1 MTLKR
6 VFAGF
11 YMRYDGKPI
20 FVVRV
25 LKDIDTGESIVVCKD
40 ASFSKEDNE
49 YYYLIRYTSF
59 CEQVEVDGVLRDKYV
74 RQTRREI
81 DEGTVRE
88 VYEDGFP
95 EPKKKPFVYVPCEQ
109 DERYIR
115 RSRTYYEY
123 AKDICE
129 NYRMDL
135 RRYKLIWERKQYIG
149 ISNREEYQAMREDLA
164 FAQQSLKTVLNDYA
178 DLFRKRFSEGLSI
191 RKTAD
196 ATQQN
201 RGVIERRQ
209 TALYRAFAQL
219 LQQRDEAD
227 GICRLMQEMEYDPK
241 EIEDLLE

>member
-1 MTLKR
+1 MELKR

-11 YMRYDGKPI
+11 YTRYDGEPI

-40 ASFSKEDNE
+40 ASFAKEDNE
-49 YYYLIRYTSF
+49 HYYLIRYTSF

-74 RQTRREI
+74 HQTRREI
-81 DEGTVRE
+81 DKYTVRE

-115 RSRTYYEY
+115 RNRTYYEY

-135 RRYKLIWERKQYIG
+135 RRYKLIRERKQYIG
-149 ISNREEYQAMREDLA
+149 ISNREEYRAMCENLA
-164 FAQQSLKTVLNDYA
+164 FAQQSLKTILNDYA

-196 ATQQN
+196 AMQKN

-209 TALYRAFAQL
+209 AALYQAFAQL

-227 GICRLMQEMEYDPK
+227 GVCRLMQEIEYVPK

>member
-1 MTLKR
+1 MLAILSNPSFLRPNAALSLRQKLCYTVRKSAEGGLAYGAQTGICR
-6 VFAGF
+6 VLYA
-11 YMRYDGKPI
+11 KPI

-40 ASFSKEDNE
+40 ASFAKEDNE
-49 YYYLIRYTSF
+49 HYYLIRYTSF

-95 EPKKKPFVYVPCEQ
+95 EPKSKPFTYVD
-109 DERYIR
+109 DEYAERAIR
-115 RSRTYYEY
+115 CSRTYYEY

-135 RRYKLIWERKQYIG
+135 RRYKLIRERKQYIG
-149 ISNREEYQAMREDLA
+149 ISNREAYQAMCEDLA

-178 DLFRKRFSEGLSI
+178 DLFRKRYSEGLSI
-191 RKTAD
+191 RKAAD
-196 ATQQN
+196 A
-201 RGVIERRQ
+201 
-209 TALYRAFAQL
+209 
-219 LQQRDEAD
+219 
-227 GICRLMQEMEYDPK
+227 M
-241 EIEDLLE
+241 